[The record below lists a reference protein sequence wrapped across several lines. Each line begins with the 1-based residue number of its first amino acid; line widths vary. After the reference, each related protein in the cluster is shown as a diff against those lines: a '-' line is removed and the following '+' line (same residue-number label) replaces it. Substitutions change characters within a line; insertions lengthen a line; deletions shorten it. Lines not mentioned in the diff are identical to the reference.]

1 MENSFFIEKLKEA
14 NRQID
19 EKSFEKAGNTLNQVP
34 EEFKRD
40 IRFLYTSGQLEFAK
54 GAFPKASKIFHVII
68 TESSKKKSIPK
79 GLQKLIESS
88 EEKLLLALLTLKK
101 HKPALQLSKKVLKHT
116 SSFQVNFRSGILFNQ
131 IGDTE
136 NAIKH
141 YQKCIELSP
150 EEKVVHFNLG
160 NCFQKQKKHNK
171 AIQCFAKSIEIDKE
185 FKEAFNNRGNCFKDL
200 RRFQLAV
207 NDYKSAL
214 LIDENY
220 VAPMKNLAGIFELT
234 KNFSESLK
242 YIRSI
247 VKKEPTNF
255 DALFKLITLERQ
267 ICMWKRTDKKD
278 WELGE
283 KILALSEKSESL
295 AAPSPFNILNIK
307 DDIQFQNRAT
317 RNYAKFRV
325 KNTKRDQIKPRKLSK
340 KDKIRIGYFSADFH
354 THATMHLMMRMLE
367 LHNKNHF
374 DIYCFSFGPNLPDDP
389 FQKRVKKA
397 STEFLD
403 LNGVSDSNSVE
414 LSRTKKLDI
423 AVDLKGFTTDCRPEI
438 FAKGVAPIQINYLG
452 YPGSMACS
460 FMDYII
466 ADSIVVPSEHEKY
479 YSEKVIRMKSSYQVN
494 DDTRKISRKRLNKLD
509 IGLPEDQF
517 VFCNF
522 NNSYKIGQIEFR
534 LWCEILSKCP
544 NSILWLLDTSKLAK
558 ENLSKEL
565 DKFGL
570 DNARLYFAEKI
581 PSEEHLK
588 RIQNADLFLDT
599 FNYNAHTT
607 GSDALWAGV
616 PILTLPGN
624 SFPARVGASLVS
636 AANVPELICKSK
648 KDYVEKACK
657 YYEDHRMLSKVKNKL
672 GKKNKKLPLFATK
685 KFVDELEIHYM
696 DLLKS

>member
-1 MENSFFIEKLKEA
+1 
-14 NRQID
+14 
-19 EKSFEKAGNTLNQVP
+19 
-34 EEFKRD
+34 
-40 IRFLYTSGQLEFAK
+40 
-54 GAFPKASKIFHVII
+54 
-68 TESSKKKSIPK
+68 
-79 GLQKLIESS
+79 
-88 EEKLLLALLTLKK
+88 
-101 HKPALQLSKKVLKHT
+101 
-116 SSFQVNFRSGILFNQ
+116 
-131 IGDTE
+131 
-136 NAIKH
+136 
-141 YQKCIELSP
+141 
-150 EEKVVHFNLG
+150 
-160 NCFQKQKKHNK
+160 
-171 AIQCFAKSIEIDKE
+171 
-185 FKEAFNNRGNCFKDL
+185 
-200 RRFQLAV
+200 
-207 NDYKSAL
+207 
-214 LIDENY
+214 
-220 VAPMKNLAGIFELT
+220 
-234 KNFSESLK
+234 
-242 YIRSI
+242 
-247 VKKEPTNF
+247 
-255 DALFKLITLERQ
+255 
-267 ICMWKRTDKKD
+267 
-278 WELGE
+278 
-283 KILALSEKSESL
+283 
-295 AAPSPFNILNIK
+295 
-307 DDIQFQNRAT
+307 
-317 RNYAKFRV
+317 
-325 KNTKRDQIKPRKLSK
+325 
-340 KDKIRIGYFSADFH
+340 
-354 THATMHLMMRMLE
+354 MHLMMRMLE
-367 LHNKNHF
+367 LHNKNDF

-494 DDTRKISRKRLNKLD
+494 DDTKKKNFEKRLNKLD
-509 IGLPEDQF
+509 IGLPEDRF

-607 GSDALWAGV
+607 GSDALWAGSSYFN
-616 PILTLPGN
+616 IAWKQ
-624 SFPARVGASLVS
+624 FPSS
-636 AANVPELICKSK
+636 CW
-648 KDYVEKACK
+648 C
-657 YYEDHRMLSKVKNKL
+657 
-672 GKKNKKLPLFATK
+672 
-685 KFVDELEIHYM
+685 
-696 DLLKS
+696 